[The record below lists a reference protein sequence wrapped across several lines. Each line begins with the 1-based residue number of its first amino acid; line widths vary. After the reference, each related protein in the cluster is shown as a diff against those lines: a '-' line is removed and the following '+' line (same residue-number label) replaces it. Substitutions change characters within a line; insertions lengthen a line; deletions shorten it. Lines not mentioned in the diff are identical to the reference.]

1 MTGKR
6 LPTLI
11 LPRFLLTR
19 HVGPIIRDLFLLR
32 PRKWQTTPILVKI
45 SVFVRMGF
53 SVWGSRFEMGI
64 RLCSFCGFRRG
75 ILGLSSTR
83 DCWCP
88 YSTIGV
94 RETGEN
100 RLLFS
105 AVLPRAYKRQS
116 RQRSYTILSKL
127 LSSLYSTC

>member
-19 HVGPIIRDLFLLR
+19 YVGSIIRDLFLLR

-53 SVWGSRFEMGI
+53 SVWGSRFEDGHPFV
-64 RLCSFCGFRRG
+64 RFLWFPPWYFRV
-75 ILGLSSTR
+75 IFNT
-83 DCWCP
+83 
-88 YSTIGV
+88 
-94 RETGEN
+94 
-100 RLLFS
+100 RLL
-105 AVLPRAYKRQS
+105 VP
-116 RQRSYTILSKL
+116 ILNNRREGDR
-127 LSSLYSTC
+127 